1 MVTILM
7 MSAKMATLGLLK
19 IKIFWNKCYDVIIC
33 AYDVTNKSYHV
44 NQIILQMWSCDQN
57 LVSLAFL
64 WDKLSKP
71 QFYKDLTKKKHY
83 FWGVV
88 LIFSRYGLKILHQV
102 KSKIQN
108 VLWGNSYVFRGY
120 KGNTGRELV
129 GSTSEKGWIGITCS
143 IRIPCERELR
153 TDAWKTWFI
162 KYTVKM
168 NGCFFQQL
176 FRQNLSWFLS

>member
-57 LVSLAFL
+57 LVSLVFL

-71 QFYKDLTKKKHY
+71 QFYKDLTKKNT
-83 FWGVV
+83 
-88 LIFSRYGLKILHQV
+88 IFEG
-102 KSKIQN
+102 
-108 VLWGNSYVFRGY
+108 
-120 KGNTGRELV
+120 
-129 GSTSEKGWIGITCS
+129 
-143 IRIPCERELR
+143 
-153 TDAWKTWFI
+153 
-162 KYTVKM
+162 
-168 NGCFFQQL
+168 
-176 FRQNLSWFLS
+176 